1 MNKESWQELMKNE
14 YAIPGGHSA
23 DELTAELF
31 SYLGNTDPEL
41 RDEIGYIV
49 YANWLKMGLYSQET
63 IAAHISELSRNLE
76 KGIGE
81 HETDS
86 VFIRAFSVLF
96 LAEIVHNDNKAPK
109 LDKATIEALVDK
121 ALWYLEHEIDP
132 RGSIPVK
139 GWAHALAHTADLL
152 AVLAKNRH
160 TDAGQHLRILY
171 GITEKLSK
179 ASDWVYVH
187 GEDDRLSTVVLFIL
201 QRGLL
206 GKDDIQDWL
215 ANFTKS
221 WKGAWMDEERTRA
234 FFNVRNFL
242 RSLYLQ
248 VSTEEELENKE
259 ELENLILNG
268 VQGFRP
274 W

>member
-1 MNKESWQELMKNE
+1 MNKEFWQELMKNE
-14 YAIPGGHSA
+14 YAIPDGHSL
-23 DELTAELF
+23 DELTTEIF
-31 SYLGNTDPEL
+31 SYLDNTDPEL
-41 RDEIGYIV
+41 RDDIGYIV
-49 YANWLKMGLYSQET
+49 YANWLKLGLYSQAT
-63 IAAHISELSRNLE
+63 ITTHVSKLSRNLE
-76 KGIGE
+76 MGIGE
-81 HETDS
+81 QDTDS

-121 ALWYLEHEIDP
+121 AFWYLEHEKDP
-132 RGSIPVK
+132 RGYIPVK

-152 AVLAKNRH
+152 AVLAKNQH
-160 TDAGQHLRILY
+160 TDAGQHLRILS

-179 ASDWVYVH
+179 ATDWVYVH

-206 GKDDIQDWL
+206 GKDEVQEWL
-215 ANFTKS
+215 ATFAKS
-221 WKGAWMDEERTRA
+221 WKGAWVDEERTRA

-248 VSTEEELENKE
+248 VATEEELENKE
-259 ELENLILNG
+259 ELKNLILNG